1 MLGNS
6 KRERLVGRCSG
17 RRRGGAVIE
26 ASLLLPWLFFL
37 FIGAVDAGFALYGLV
52 TVENATRS
60 AALWAS
66 QSTTNAN
73 TTSGS
78 PSPATACANYVMP
91 AVKLLGN
98 VPSSATCTTG
108 TSLSSLA
115 VTSANPVALTMTAP
129 TTIPDGTTVPAV
141 TVTVWYRT
149 PQLAPIP
156 GIFTGQTTIKRS
168 VTMRI
173 QQ

>member
-1 MLGNS
+1 
-6 KRERLVGRCSG
+6 VGGRWGG
-17 RRRGGAVIE
+17 RRGAAVIE
-26 ASLLLPWLFFL
+26 ASFLLPWLFFL
-37 FIGAVDAGFALYGLV
+37 FIGAVDAGFELYGLV

-73 TTSGS
+73 GAG
-78 PSPATACANYVMP
+78 SPATACTNYVLP
-91 AVKLLGN
+91 ALKLLGN

-115 VTSANPVALTMTAP
+115 VTATNPVALTMTSP
-129 TTIPDGTTVPAV
+129 TTIPDGTTVSAV
-141 TVTVWYRT
+141 TVTVWYLT
-149 PQLAPIP
+149 PQLCPIP
-156 GIFTGQTTIKRS
+156 GVFSGQTTIKRA

>member
-1 MLGNS
+1 MRAES
-6 KRERLVGRCSG
+6 KRGTLIVGLLG
-17 RRRGGAVIE
+17 GRRGGAVIE

-37 FIGAVDAGFALYGLV
+37 FMGAVDAGFALYGLV

-73 TTSGS
+73 TNTGS

-91 AVKLLGN
+91 ALQFLGN

-129 TTIPDGTTVPAV
+129 TTIPDGTTASAV
-141 TVTVWYRT
+141 TVTVWYLT

-156 GIFTGQTTIKRS
+156 GIFSGQMTIKRS